1 LNELE
6 LAAEKNGLLV
16 IYQEDMR
23 DNHAHSIRL
32 LDDKNIDYI
41 ISESPYYRYSIEE
54 LLVLLA
60 NSNKQEYSPNK
71 APSNLVDS
79 SKIEDLTEKNLA
91 GIRVLLVEDNLVNQ
105 LVAKELLFAM
115 QAEVVVAENGQQA
128 IDVLAQQSFDVV
140 LMDIQMP
147 IMDGLTAT
155 KKLRA
160 DRRYDKLPII
170 AMTAHARQEDKI
182 SSEAAGMNLHVSKPI
197 QSKVLLSSILE
208 VIDQMVK
215 G

>member
-1 LNELE
+1 
-6 LAAEKNGLLV
+6 
-16 IYQEDMR
+16 
-23 DNHAHSIRL
+23 
-32 LDDKNIDYI
+32 
-41 ISESPYYRYSIEE
+41 
-54 LLVLLA
+54 
-60 NSNKQEYSPNK
+60 
-71 APSNLVDS
+71 
-79 SKIEDLTEKNLA
+79 
-91 GIRVLLVEDNLVNQ
+91 
-105 LVAKELLFAM
+105 M

-170 AMTAHARQEDKI
+170 AMTAHARQEDKM